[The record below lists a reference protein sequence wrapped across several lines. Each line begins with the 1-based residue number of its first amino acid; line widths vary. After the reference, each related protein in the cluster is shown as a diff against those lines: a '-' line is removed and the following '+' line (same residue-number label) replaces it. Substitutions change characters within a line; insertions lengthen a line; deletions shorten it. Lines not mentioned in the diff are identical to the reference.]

1 MQWQNVLYYLI
12 WAGVF
17 FAIMRFGCGAHIM
30 GHGHHHRRPHSDDE
44 QSTENHK
51 ASL

>member
-17 FAIMRFGCGAHIM
+17 FVMMRFGCGAHIM
-30 GHGHHHRRPHSDDE
+30 GHSHHRRPHSNDDHG
-44 QSTENHK
+44 TENHK
-51 ASL
+51 PSP